1 MVLVVWIKVLKPG
14 FQGAR
19 VTPTLTGYKLYK
31 PKRYSVTIKTLYNHS
46 KTFYNHNTWSNS

>member
-31 PKRYSVTIKTLYNHS
+31 PKGYSVTIKTLYNHS